1 MDAEDVI
8 DVLLIEDNPA
18 DARLIREM
26 LLADERWQF
35 RLFKAATL
43 QEGMQALN
51 HTRCRLVLL
60 DLSLPDSHGLETL
73 LTISQTSRDAAIVVL
88 TGNDD
93 EAMGLQAVKVGAQD
107 YLVKSDVDS
116 RLLVRSMR
124 YAMERHRIESMVR
137 RREQEYRSL
146 IDDVFNTSM
155 VAVLIL
161 DHAYRVVWC
170 NEATEVYFGIKRER
184 LIGRDSRR
192 VIEEDLK
199 CVFADPD
206 DYSARLLAAYESGE
220 FTDRF
225 ECHVTP
231 DDSREDRWL
240 EHWSQPI
247 RQGLYAGGRIEQ
259 YTDITARKRLEIAE
273 REQRQFTEALR
284 DVAALITS
292 TLNLNEVLERIMT
305 ALARLVPYD
314 EVSIV
319 IVEEEGYS
327 IAESPRHD
335 QRKVTLKPVDHD
347 YQWLLHAMADAT
359 SPLILADMA
368 EREQMHALRS
378 DEALRAYM
386 GAPIRLQQQTIGVIN
401 VFSRQTDFYAE
412 ADGERLMAFA
422 ELAAIAIQNAQLFQ
436 RSQALAT
443 IEERQRLARDLHD
456 SVSQTLFT
464 TRTLAESAL
473 RRWDKD
479 PQRARE
485 LAEEVYHQTATALAE
500 MRILLFELRPA
511 ALTQM
516 SLRQLFEQYLQ
527 PIRDRR
533 QFELMLDIPEMP
545 ALPPQVQLSLYRIV
559 QEALNN
565 IDKHAHAAQIIV
577 RASVQSDH
585 IQVEII
591 DDGVGFDAGAA
602 SPSSMGLH
610 IMRERAE
617 SIGAALDIAS
627 ERGRGTKITI
637 TWYFE

>member
-1 MDAEDVI
+1 MNAEEVI
-8 DVLLIEDNPA
+8 DVLLIEDNAA

-43 QEGMQALN
+43 QEGVEALN
-51 HTRCRLVLL
+51 RLRCRLVLL

-73 LTISQTSRDAAIVVL
+73 LTISQAAHDAAIVVL

-146 IDDVFNTSM
+146 INDVFNTSM

-231 DDSREDRWL
+231 DDGREDRWL

-305 ALARLVPYD
+305 ALARLIPYD
-314 EVSIV
+314 KVSIV

-327 IAESPRHD
+327 LAESPQHD
-335 QRKVTLKPVDHD
+335 QQKVTLKPVHHD
-347 YQWLLHAMADAT
+347 YQWLLRAIANAT

-368 EREQMHALRS
+368 EQEQMRALQPH
-378 DEALRAYM
+378 EALRAYV
-386 GAPIRLQQQTIGVIN
+386 GAPIRLQQQTIGMIN
-401 VFSRQTDFYAE
+401 VFSRQAGFYAE

-464 TRTLAESAL
+464 TRTLAESML

-533 QFELMLDIPEMP
+533 QFELILDIPEMP
-545 ALPPQVQLSLYRIV
+545 ALPPEVQISLYRIV

-565 IDKHAHAAQIIV
+565 IDKHAHASQVVVRGTAQ
-577 RASVQSDH
+577 RDH
-585 IQVEII
+585 IQVEIV
-591 DDGVGFDAGAA
+591 DDGVGFDPSATAA
-602 SPSSMGLH
+602 SSMGLH

-617 SIGAALDIAS
+617 SIGAALSIDS
-627 ERGRGTKITI
+627 ELSRGTKITI
-637 TWYFE
+637 TWYVE

>member
-8 DVLLIEDNPA
+8 DVLLIEDNAA

-43 QEGMQALN
+43 QEGVEALN
-51 HTRCRLVLL
+51 RLRCRLVLL
-60 DLSLPDSHGLETL
+60 DLSLPDSHGIETL
-73 LTISQTSRDAAIVVL
+73 LTISQAAHDAAIVVL

-231 DDSREDRWL
+231 DDGREDRWL

-292 TLNLNEVLERIMT
+292 TLNLNEVLERIIT

-314 EVSIV
+314 KVSIV

-327 IAESPRHD
+327 LAESPQYD
-335 QRKVTLKPVDHD
+335 QQKVTLKPVHHD
-347 YQWLLHAMADAT
+347 YQWLLRAMANAT

-368 EREQMHALRS
+368 EQEQMRALQPH
-378 DEALRAYM
+378 EALRAYV

-401 VFSRQTDFYAE
+401 VFSRQAGFYAE

-464 TRTLAESAL
+464 TRTLAESML

-516 SLRQLFEQYLQ
+516 SMRQLFEQYLQ

-533 QFELMLDIPEMP
+533 QFELILDIPEMP
-545 ALPPQVQLSLYRIV
+545 ALPPEVQISLYRIV

-565 IDKHAHAAQIIV
+565 IDKHAHASRVVVRGTAQ
-577 RASVQSDH
+577 RDH
-585 IQVEII
+585 IQVEIV
-591 DDGVGFDAGAA
+591 DDGVGFDPNATAA
-602 SPSSMGLH
+602 ASMGLH

-617 SIGAALDIAS
+617 SIGAALNIDS
-627 ERGRGTKITI
+627 ELSRGTKITI
-637 TWYFE
+637 TWHVE

>member
-1 MDAEDVI
+1 MLSEDVI

-43 QEGMQALN
+43 KEGVDALN
-51 HTRCRLVLL
+51 RLHCRLVLL
-60 DLSLPDSHGLETL
+60 DLSLPDSHGIETL
-73 LTISQTSRDAAIVVL
+73 MTISQASRDAAIVVL

-107 YLVKSDVDS
+107 YLVKSEVDS

-146 IDDVFNTSM
+146 IDDVFDTSM

-161 DHAYRVVWC
+161 DHTYRIVWC
-170 NEATEVYFGIKRER
+170 NEATEIYFGIKRER

-206 DYSARLLAAYESGE
+206 DYSARLLAAYENGD

-225 ECHVTP
+225 ECYVTA
-231 DDSREDRWL
+231 DGDRQERWL

-259 YTDITARKRLEIAE
+259 YTDITDRKRLEIAE

-284 DVAALITS
+284 DVATLITS

-305 ALARLVPYD
+305 ALVQIVPYD
-314 EVSIV
+314 EVCIV
-319 IVEEEGYS
+319 IVEEEGCS
-327 IAESPRHD
+327 IAEST
-335 QRKVTLKPVDHD
+335 QRGGQAITLKPSERD
-347 YQWLLHAMADAT
+347 YRWLLQMMADADA
-359 SPLILADMA
+359 PLRLDDVAQHQQLC
-368 EREQMHALRS
+368 ELRPH
-378 DEALRAYM
+378 DELHAYM

-401 VFSRQTDFYAE
+401 LFSRQKNFY
-412 ADGERLMAFA
+412 DKTSGERLMAFA

-443 IEERQRLARDLHD
+443 LEERQRLARDLHD

-485 LAEEVYHQTATALAE
+485 LMEEVYHQTATALAE
-500 MRILLFELRPA
+500 MRILLLELRPA
-511 ALTQM
+511 SLTKI
-516 SLRQLFEQYLQ
+516 SLQQLFEQYLQ

-533 QFELMLDIPEMP
+533 QFELVLDIPEMP
-545 ALPPQVQLSLYRIV
+545 PLPPEVQLSLYRIV

-565 IDKHAHAAQIIV
+565 IDKHA
-577 RASVQSDH
+577 RASRVVVRGAVQSDH

-591 DDGVGFDAGAA
+591 DDGVGFEAGAA
-602 SPSSMGLH
+602 APSSMGLH

-617 SIGAALDIAS
+617 GIGATLHIDSAP
-627 ERGRGTKITI
+627 GRGTKITI
-637 TWYFE
+637 VWHFE